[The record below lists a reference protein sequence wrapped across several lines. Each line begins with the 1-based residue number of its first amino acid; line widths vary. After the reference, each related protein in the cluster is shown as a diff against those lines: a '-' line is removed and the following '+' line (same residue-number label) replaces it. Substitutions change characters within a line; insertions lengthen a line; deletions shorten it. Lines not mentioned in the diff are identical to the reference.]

1 MPSKGAGRC
10 WAFPPEVDASIQ
22 RTCGSP
28 FDQIKPNPVSQS
40 TEFCTGLLHVV
51 GMVYTL
57 VAEGTDFY
65 IKTHQYQ
72 IVCNPILGITDVYT
86 GMNCWC
92 TFIQHILS
100 FVSRGN
106 TLNTEVN
113 TTCFPCNPR
122 SKSPTLDIRQ
132 YCKLSQSF
140 SFEAWETY
148 LHSSPPCLSSLRRR
162 LPTFWVLKVDTA
174 R

>member
-28 FDQIKPNPVSQS
+28 FDQIKQNPVSQS

-100 FVSRGN
+100 FGSRGN
-106 TLNTEVN
+106 AFNIKVN
-113 TTCFPCNPR
+113 TTCFPFNPR

-140 SFEAWETY
+140 SCEAWETY
-148 LHSSPPCLSSLRRR
+148 LTCTVPLL
-162 LPTFWVLKVDTA
+162 A
-174 R
+174 